1 LKTLTRDRRPEW
13 IFAGGFREWGKAFC
27 RFLPEFCQSCIEFLS
42 GSCAKLHKKADKK
55 STQIAEK
62 STKIVQKSVKIES
75 RGFPGA
81 KSDQV
86 VQKVG
91 ANELFFCLFWFLGD
105 FLGPKMAEKSN
116 KKREFRR
123 PFFVWFLKL
132 VLFLF
137 LSILG
142 PKTTAKSKK
151 KGPEIESGNFV
162 KKCVSCRRNND
173 FQGSG
178 VSKNDQNWR
187 KSEGENE
194 RGKKTANVRKTVD
207 FGAPKR
213 ARNRTKRV
221 RKPTKKA
228 LEKKS

>member
-1 LKTLTRDRRPEW
+1 MT
-13 IFAGGFREWGKAFC
+13 F
-27 RFLPEFCQSCIEFLS
+27 FLM
-42 GSCAKLHKKADKK
+42 
-55 STQIAEK
+55 
-62 STKIVQKSVKIES
+62 
-75 RGFPGA
+75 
-81 KSDQV
+81 
-86 VQKVG
+86 
-91 ANELFFCLFWFLGD
+91 FFEFLGD

-132 VLFLF
+132 VLFRF

-151 KGPEIESGNFV
+151 KGPEIESGHFV
-162 KKCVSCRRNND
+162 KKCVLCRQNND

-178 VSKNDQNWR
+178 VSKDDQNWR

-213 ARNRTKRV
+213 ARNRKNRV
-221 RKPTKKA
+221 RKPTKKS
-228 LEKKS
+228 LEKKELKKTNSRTKTRTGAAGRRHVCGQAGGGGLKTPGFLREFCKIVQHAAVPSLRSGRRIYWLRPMPPTPVEGLATWGGSEYCKQ